1 MRKQFQ
7 MISAMLSVMLSVLLI
22 LSLSACDTAKEDG
35 QNASVSSAG
44 YAVNIAAYAAK
55 GEIPEISYALGEDID
70 HLKETFADTLES
82 GSEIHDLTV
91 DEGDKTVW
99 LDGGSVMF
107 CYEKAKKDAGVSV
120 IVAKEYA
127 YGFAIGGV
135 YDAET
140 VIAAMGDAEYT
151 RAAASDDDAFFLPV
165 LPENSECITYQTGA
179 YTLRFVLID
188 GALSAVTLTDP
199 ANWG

>member
-1 MRKQFQ
+1 M
-7 MISAMLSVMLSVLLI
+7 AM
-22 LSLSACDTAKEDG
+22 
-35 QNASVSSAG
+35 
-44 YAVNIAAYAAK
+44 
-55 GEIPEISYALGEDID
+55 
-70 HLKETFADTLES
+70 
-82 GSEIHDLTV
+82 
-91 DEGDKTVW
+91 
-99 LDGGSVMF
+99 
-107 CYEKAKKDAGVSV
+107 
-120 IVAKEYA
+120 EYA
-127 YGFAIGGV
+127 YGFASGGV